1 MKFKLTPKMTAH
13 LLKRT
18 TNGFKCGVQVSISV
32 GHRGRAKKSNER
44 LGAKCRSPP
53 PKRVR
58 GSSSAADAAVV
69 IPVWNQF
76 SVRCSRCSVLR
87 EVSTFEFSLQIR
99 PPPLLLLLLLLLLR
113 RRTCGRRRRGQRM
126 GGLGGLKTGKGSEIC
141 REFPRVTAFIF
152 QNADKNTTQKSMHK
166 HRCQWRSRLQNAWN
180 TPPLQ
185 RRRKKDSGGIRP
197 ANVHHPQ
204 VTWSSQP
211 ILSSHKIEKVAPWK
225 RCFAEEEKIAEAQ
238 APIPLPKIQIIILCV
253 HLQL

>member
-13 LLKRT
+13 LKRT
-18 TNGFKCGVQVSISV
+18 TIGFKCGVQVGISV
-32 GHRGRAKKSNER
+32 GRGASAKSKTSGWAPN
-44 LGAKCRSPP
+44 AAHPP
-53 PKRVR
+53 QRVR

-99 PPPLLLLLLLLLLR
+99 PLPLLLLLLLR
-113 RRTCGRRRRGQRM
+113 QRM

-180 TPPLQ
+180 IPPLQ

-197 ANVHHPQ
+197 ANVRHPQ
-204 VTWSSQP
+204 VTWSSRP
-211 ILSSHKIEKVAPWK
+211 IPSSQKIEKVAPWK